1 MRLDKFMSEMGVMS
15 RKECAKVVKRGGI
28 TVNGV
33 PAKRADIHIDPEND
47 AVAIA
52 GEPIRY
58 SEFVYIMMNKPA
70 GILSAT
76 EDPRQET
83 VLDLLPEKYKKMKL
97 FPSGRLDKDT
107 TGFLLLTNDGEL
119 SHKLLSPKHHVE
131 KQYSYSLR
139 DELSEEDRVRV
150 CSGIDIGEKNI
161 TAPAKIFM
169 GENKRDGVITITEGK
184 YHQIKRMFA
193 AVGNEVVRLERITF
207 GGLELDPVL
216 ERGQWRELTEKEIE
230 TLKNNGEKN

>member
-1 MRLDKFMSEMGVMS
+1 MRLDKFMSEMGVLS

-33 PAKRADIHIDPEND
+33 PAKRADVHIDPEKD
-47 AVAIA
+47 TITLL
-52 GEPIRY
+52 GEIIRY

-76 EDPRQET
+76 EDPKQET

-131 KQYSYSLR
+131 KRYSYSLR
-139 DELSEEDRVRV
+139 DELSENNRTRI
-150 CSGIDIGEKNI
+150 CSGIDIGEKNV
-161 TAPAKIFM
+161 TAPTKITV
-169 GENKRDGVITITEGK
+169 GEDRRDGVITITEGK

-193 AVGNEVVRLERITF
+193 AVGNEIVRLERITF
-207 GGLELDPVL
+207 GGLELDPAL

-230 TLKNNGEKN
+230 TIRNSGEKN

>member
-1 MRLDKFMSEMGVMS
+1 MRLDKFMSEMGVLS

-33 PAKRADIHIDPEND
+33 PQKRADVHIDPETD
-47 AVAIA
+47 VIA
-52 GEPIRY
+52 LLGEVIKY

-76 EDPRQET
+76 EDPKQET
-83 VLDLLPEKYKKMKL
+83 VIDLLPEKYKKMKL

-107 TGFLLLTNDGEL
+107 TGLLLLTNDGDL

-131 KQYSYSLR
+131 KSYSYSLR
-139 DELSEEDRVRV
+139 DVLEETERLKI
-150 CSGIDIGEKNI
+150 CAGIDIGEKNI
-161 TAPAKIFM
+161 TAPAKITVLDD
-169 GENKRDGVITITEGK
+169 RHDGIITITEGK

-193 AVGNEVVRLERITF
+193 AVGNEIVRLERLTF
-207 GGLELDPVL
+207 GGLSLDPAL
-216 ERGQWRELTEKEIE
+216 ERGEWRELTENEIE
-230 TLKNNGEKN
+230 TLRKNGEKD

>member
-1 MRLDKFMSEMGVMS
+1 MRLDKFMSEMGVLS

-33 PAKRADIHIDPEND
+33 PAKRADLHIDPEND
-47 AVAIA
+47 VVALS
-52 GEPIRY
+52 GVLVKY

-76 EDPRQET
+76 EDPKQET

-131 KQYSYSLR
+131 KSYSYSLR
-139 DELSEEDRVRV
+139 DELTESDRVKICAGV
-150 CSGIDIGEKNI
+150 DIGEKNI
-161 TAPAKIFM
+161 TAPAKITV
-169 GENKRDGVITITEGK
+169 EADRHDGIITITEGK

-193 AVGNEVVRLERITF
+193 AVGNEIVRLERITF
-207 GGLELDPVL
+207 GGLDLDPTL
-216 ERGQWRELTEKEIE
+216 ERGDWRELTENEIE
-230 TLKNNGEKN
+230 ILRKCGEKN